1 MWFQNF
7 KAEMNVAQVSTWRI
21 AQAHVRR
28 AIPKTPMRMINGM
41 LIMNTF
47 RTMKATATT
56 NDIALFIS

>member
-28 AIPKTPMRMINGM
+28 AIVKTPIRMIKGM
-41 LIMNTF
+41 LILNTF
-47 RTMKATATT
+47 MAMKTTATT
-56 NDIALFIS
+56 KEIALIVS